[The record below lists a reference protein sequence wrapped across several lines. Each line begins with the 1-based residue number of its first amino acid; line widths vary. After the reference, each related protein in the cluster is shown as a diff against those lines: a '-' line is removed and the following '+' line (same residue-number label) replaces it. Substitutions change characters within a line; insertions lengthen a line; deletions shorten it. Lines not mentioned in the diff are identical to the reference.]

1 MKVLITGASGF
12 LGTQVVRELSAR
24 GHEVRALVRPHA
36 DVTSRHW
43 ADTVE
48 VVRGDLRD
56 TSRQT
61 IGDMLAGIDVLVH
74 LAAVVHGAEDERFRG
89 TVLST
94 ERLLEALVDVPVRRV
109 VLASSYSVYDWGK
122 ARRTLVE
129 TTPLA
134 TNLDERDAYT
144 AAKVWQERLIR
155 AAQAAQGWELCVL
168 RPGFISDG
176 TDWIFGAG
184 VRARALTLLV
194 GPRRH
199 LPITTLRN
207 CADCFATAVES
218 PRAAGQTYNVVDGPG
233 PRAWSYARWHHRR
246 FNTKAV
252 LVPVPYVP
260 ALLTVKLVA
269 ATVRRL
275 SRWPQPRLPSLFVP
289 ARFVARFKPL
299 RHSNG
304 KLQRQLGW
312 LPPHPSLMSANCSA
326 GTGRPLGQAC
336 VGVGGLGEQS
346 AG

>member
-1 MKVLITGASGF
+1 MRILITGASGF
-12 LGTQVVRELSAR
+12 LGTEVVRELSAR
-24 GHEVRALVRPHA
+24 GHAVRAMVRPRA

-43 ADTVE
+43 PATVE

-56 TSRQT
+56 ASRQT

-89 TVLST
+89 TVLLT
-94 ERLLEALVDVPVRRV
+94 ERLLDALADVPVRRV
-109 VLASSYSVYDWGK
+109 VLASSYSVYDWEK
-122 ARRTLVE
+122 TRRTLVE
-129 TTPLA
+129 TSPLA

-144 AAKVWQERLIR
+144 AAKVWQERLIG

-184 VRARALTLLV
+184 VRARALTLVV
-194 GPRRH
+194 GPRRR
-199 LPITTLRN
+199 LPITTLQN

-233 PRAWSYARWHHRR
+233 PRAWSYAQWHHRR
-246 FNTKAV
+246 SHTKAT

-260 ALLTVKLVA
+260 ALLTVKLIA

-275 SRWPQPRLPSLFVP
+275 SRWPRPRLPSLFVP

-299 RHSNG
+299 RHSND

-312 LPPHPSLMSANCSA
+312 TPPHPSLLRTYRSTATCP
-326 GTGRPLGQAC
+326 PLEP
-336 VGVGGLGEQS
+336 GLRR
-346 AG
+346 